1 MRKRNYSLNMYLN
14 LEEWLM
20 LNKKSKK
27 AGLTKSTLVR
37 FLIKGYEPKEK
48 PDDRFYEDINSIRKI
63 GNVLNQ
69 IARRMHALGYVD
81 DEKYLRKTVQNFNDF
96 ILDVKRKYLLP
107 EKVEK

>member
-1 MRKRNYSLNMYLN
+1 MSVHSSPASSPSLKPVNRVSVIATLYFICFPGN
-14 LEEWLM
+14 
-20 LNKKSKK
+20 
-27 AGLTKSTLVR
+27 STR
-37 FLIKGYEPKEK
+37 FLKGYEPKEK

-63 GNVLNQ
+63 GNILNQ

-107 EKVEK
+107 EKK